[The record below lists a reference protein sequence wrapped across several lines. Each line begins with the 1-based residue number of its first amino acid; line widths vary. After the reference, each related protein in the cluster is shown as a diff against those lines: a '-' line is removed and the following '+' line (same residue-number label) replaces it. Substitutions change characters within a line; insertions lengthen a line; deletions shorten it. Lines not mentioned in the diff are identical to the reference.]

1 MKLSEAERIFSCFV
15 ITLIAIFFLCGCS
28 TIKWKWVPE
37 DNNSPTQLTKDEK
50 ERGVVKVD
58 ILKVSF

>member
-1 MKLSEAERIFSCFV
+1 MERSEVRRVFSCFILV
-15 ITLIAIFFLCGCS
+15 LIAMFFLCGCS
-28 TIKWKWVPE
+28 TTRWEWAPE
-37 DNNSPTQLTKDEK
+37 DSKFPTRLTKGEK

>member
-15 ITLIAIFFLCGCS
+15 ITLIAIFFLCGCN

-37 DNNSPTQLTKDEK
+37 DSNSPTRLTQGEK
-50 ERGVVKVD
+50 ERGVVKIDV
-58 ILKVSF
+58 LKVSF

>member
-1 MKLSEAERIFSCFV
+1 MKLSEAKRIFSCFV

-37 DNNSPTQLTKDEK
+37 DSNSPTRLTQGEK
-50 ERGVVKVD
+50 ERGAVKIDV
-58 ILKVSF
+58 LKVSF